1 MIFQNLDNF
10 FQAMEEVE
18 LGNDSDDEIPN
29 FQQMQRDFNEY
40 VPLLLRWYPL
50 LLVLLFSQQLQTN
63 VPLWNTVKFS
73 HVSYYMLLY
82 QSSFNSSTIYFL
94 MRVH

>member
-18 LGNDSDDEIPN
+18 LGNDTDDEIPN

-40 VPLLLRWYPL
+40 VPLLL
-50 LLVLLFSQQLQTN
+50 
-63 VPLWNTVKFS
+63 
-73 HVSYYMLLY
+73 H
-82 QSSFNSSTIYFL
+82 
-94 MRVH
+94 